1 MNQLC
6 TGSDAFNC
14 MKLVK
19 QTGCC
24 VGLSYLNLRMC
35 LSWSWWL
42 LSLCIIFLA
51 SFSIECDQWKYLK
64 DEATDYAY
72 CHNARIQATP
82 PLIIGCVAVVQQLAR
97 EHLGCFWRKRFG
109 SSENV
114 RKRHTQKISIHNMSF
129 CLCLLPEE
137 CFSFLETWWD
147 ILESLGVYIDTPS
160 LTQGHVARLD
170 KRQTHGKH

>member
-6 TGSDAFNC
+6 T
-14 MKLVK
+14 LVK

-109 SSENV
+109 SSEHV
-114 RKRHTQKISIHNMSF
+114 RKRHTKDQH
-129 CLCLLPEE
+129 
-137 CFSFLETWWD
+137 T
-147 ILESLGVYIDTPS
+147 
-160 LTQGHVARLD
+160 
-170 KRQTHGKH
+170 